1 MAYSACF
8 LHQSALASSAAR
20 SSSSSSSQRY
30 VSLSK
35 PVQVV
40 CKAQRPQED
49 DNSTVSRHLALTLL
63 VGAAAVG
70 SKVSPADAAY
80 GEAGRDRKER
90 TCLELEMSTN
100 SSPTLTSRLDIQVT
114 SEQPTTRNRHNILA
128 HNLRQV
134 HESHITHIH
143 CGNSVTIVPNALIS
157 VSKKHVDFILGDN
170 PRKMLYMVGFGPSL
184 APVKLH

>member
-1 MAYSACF
+1 MKSLGGGDQHDIFNWDSKYAGAYV
-8 LHQSALASSAAR
+8 LL
-20 SSSSSSSQRY
+20 SQRGLLNKDINFELY
-30 VSLSK
+30 KQEAERFICKILPDTPSK
-35 PVQVV
+35 
-40 CKAQRPQED
+40 
-49 DNSTVSRHLALTLL
+49 STHHT
-63 VGAAAVG
+63 
-70 SKVSPADAAY
+70 
-80 GEAGRDRKER
+80 
-90 TCLELEMSTN
+90 
-100 SSPTLTSRLDIQVT
+100 Q
-114 SEQPTTRNRHNILA
+114 EQPTTRNRHNILA

>member
-80 GEAGRDRKER
+80 GEAAIVFGKPKKNTEKPASN
-90 TCLELEMSTN
+90 MSLSDAVVVET
-100 SSPTLTSRLDIQVT
+100 PI
-114 SEQPTTRNRHNILA
+114 RH
-128 HNLRQV
+128 
-134 HESHITHIH
+134 
-143 CGNSVTIVPNALIS
+143 SVFDALQ
-157 VSKKHVDFILGDN
+157 LG
-170 PRKMLYMVGFGPSL
+170 
-184 APVKLH
+184 